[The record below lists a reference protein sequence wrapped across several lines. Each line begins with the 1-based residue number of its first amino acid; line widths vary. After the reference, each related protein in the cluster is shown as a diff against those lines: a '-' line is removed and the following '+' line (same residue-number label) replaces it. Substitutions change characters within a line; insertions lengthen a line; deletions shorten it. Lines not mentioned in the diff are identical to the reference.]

1 MTSGLVKRGFTYI
14 TNDWAKLFMY
24 MVRERERERER
35 ERDQISLSTTGSV
48 HRQKLN
54 YPFLICC

>member
-24 MVRERERERER
+24 MVSEREREREIKFHYQQLGR
-35 ERDQISLSTTGSV
+35 SIDR
-48 HRQKLN
+48 N
-54 YPFLICC
+54 

>member
-24 MVRERERERER
+24 MVSERERERER
-35 ERDQISLSTTGSV
+35 SNFVINNWIGA
-48 HRQKLN
+48 
-54 YPFLICC
+54 

>member
-24 MVRERERERER
+24 MVSERER

>member
-24 MVRERERERER
+24 MVSERERERER
-35 ERDQISLSTTGSV
+35 SNFIINNWIGA
-48 HRQKLN
+48 
-54 YPFLICC
+54 

>member
-24 MVRERERERER
+24 MVSERERERSNF
-35 ERDQISLSTTGSV
+35 IINNWIGA
-48 HRQKLN
+48 
-54 YPFLICC
+54 

>member
-24 MVRERERERER
+24 MVSERERERER
-35 ERDQISLSTTGSV
+35 SNFIINHWIGA
-48 HRQKLN
+48 
-54 YPFLICC
+54 

>member
-24 MVRERERERER
+24 MVSERERERERER
-35 ERDQISLSTTGSV
+35 EIKFRYQQLDRCID
-48 HRQKLN
+48 RN
-54 YPFLICC
+54 

>member
-35 ERDQISLSTTGSV
+35 EIKFHYQQLGRSID
-48 HRQKLN
+48 RN
-54 YPFLICC
+54 